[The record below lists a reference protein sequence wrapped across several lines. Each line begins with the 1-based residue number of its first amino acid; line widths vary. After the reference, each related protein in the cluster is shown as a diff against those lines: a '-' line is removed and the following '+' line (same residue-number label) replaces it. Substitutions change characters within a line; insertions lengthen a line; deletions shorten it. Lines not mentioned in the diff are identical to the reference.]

1 LSSGKPWRSCPPA
14 TADNGQQPQ
23 PVVAQKRA
31 DEPDFHMPIL
41 KPAWRGHRR
50 RIDKPGLANS
60 RSLSRL
66 ALQLQPAFDPLL
78 GLLPQLLQ
86 RLKHQQL
93 QLVRRPHPPHRHP
106 GVHGPRTEPAL
117 LLLVPGIR
125 QILTWQRQDR
135 VLIQQE
141 NQPRQTP
148 LGGGHKLQ
156 LGIGQL
162 RLVLDW

>member
-1 LSSGKPWRSCPPA
+1 M
-14 TADNGQQPQ
+14 T
-23 PVVAQKRA
+23 
-31 DEPDFHMPIL
+31 
-41 KPAWRGHRR
+41 
-50 RIDKPGLANS
+50 NS

-93 QLVRRPHPPHRHP
+93 QLVRRPHQPHRHP